1 MAERVVLVVEDN
13 PLNMKLIRSLLQM
26 GKYRV
31 LEARDA
37 ETGLALAQQ
46 SRPDLIL
53 MDIQLPGMDGL
64 EATRILKEDPGLREI
79 PVLALTAHAMAGD
92 EQKALE
98 AGCGGYITK
107 PVDTRN
113 FLKNLEPF
121 TREREEMPEIEE
133 NPGESSENRE
143 PLVSR

>member
-1 MAERVVLVVEDN
+1 MDGKVVLVVEDN
-13 PLNMKLIRSLLQM
+13 ALNMKLIRSLLQM

-31 LEARDA
+31 LEAGDA
-37 ETGLALAQQ
+37 EMALAVARQ

-64 EATRILKEDPGLREI
+64 AATRALKEDPGLREI

-98 AGCGGYITK
+98 AGCSGYITK
-107 PVDTRN
+107 PVNTRN
-113 FLKNLEPF
+113 FLKSLEPF
-121 TREREEMPEIEE
+121 TREPKEMTQTKK
-133 NPGESSENRE
+133 NPGEGSEDSE
-143 PLVSR
+143 PHVSI